1 VRWVSGFFI
10 GSQASIVRADPSLS
24 TQGRSRSMIFTNP
37 MFWLAVMVIGV
48 IALFIASKMGV
59 LNSTAVAVAVSLLI
73 SVAYFN
79 LVDHYLMDMQGLD
92 YWYMF
97 RK

>member
-1 VRWVSGFFI
+1 
-10 GSQASIVRADPSLS
+10 
-24 TQGRSRSMIFTNP
+24 MIFTNP
-37 MFWLAVMVIGV
+37 MFWLALLVIGV
-48 IALFIASKMGV
+48 VAMFIASKMNL

-73 SVAYFN
+73 AVAYFH

-92 YWYMF
+92 YWYLF